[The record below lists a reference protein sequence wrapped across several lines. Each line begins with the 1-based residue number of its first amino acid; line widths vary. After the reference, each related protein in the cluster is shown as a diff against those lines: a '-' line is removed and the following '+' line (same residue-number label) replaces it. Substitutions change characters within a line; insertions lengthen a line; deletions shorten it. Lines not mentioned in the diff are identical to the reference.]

1 MSFLRIINN
10 FMQHETIQD
19 CRRDLSSSSVFVVV
33 EENIERIKN
42 FEQNPNISIR

>member
-1 MSFLRIINN
+1 
-10 FMQHETIQD
+10 MQHGTIQD
-19 CRRDLSSSSVFVVV
+19 WRDLPSPSVFVVV

>member
-1 MSFLRIINN
+1 MKLSKI
-10 FMQHETIQD
+10 
-19 CRRDLSSSSVFVVV
+19 RRDLPNPSVFVVV